1 MRPTK
6 EQKQIGIEN
15 GWDTF
20 EVEHGYGLFRQY
32 DTGLLCIQ
40 RIDDMETFESDLG
53 AIKQAKKDGFNIIDI
68 PKKLAK
74 EYDLY
79 GVIDTKANREI
90 LKHEY
95 DIEL

>member
-6 EQKQIGIEN
+6 KQKEIGLEE
-15 GWDTF
+15 GWGTF
-20 EVEHGYGLFRQY
+20 EVEYGYGVFRQW
-32 DTGLLCIQ
+32 DTDLLCIQ
-40 RIDDMETFESDLG
+40 RIDEMGTFESDWG
-53 AIKQAKKDGFNIIDI
+53 AIRQAKKDGFKIIDI

-79 GVIDTKANREI
+79 GVIDTEKNREI

-95 DIEL
+95 GIEL

>member
-6 EQKQIGIEN
+6 GQKQIGIEN
-15 GWDTF
+15 GWDIF
-20 EVEHGYGLFRQY
+20 EVGHGYGFFVN
-32 DTGLLCIQ
+32 DENGLLCCQ
-40 RIDDMETFESDLG
+40 KIDDMGTFESDWG
-53 AIKQAKKDGFNIIDI
+53 AIRQAKKDGFKIIDI

-79 GVIDTKANREI
+79 GVMDNAKNREI

-95 DIEL
+95 GIEL